1 MTATS
6 DFEYELLSGL
16 ATRAF
21 LGPSKVD
28 IVQAVNLERVLEED
42 ANLDQSTR
50 KEDVQNKHH
59 RKRNKNQRQE
69 LLLRR
74 RRKRGLL
81 RKKSPHHM
89 HFVEATEDHTALEME
104 GKGGEEGEEGKG
116 EGEDE
121 DEVGMEEEEHVMAEV
136 VPFNRQQMLSRGSTT
151 SSMHSSLC
159 SDDTFYEE
167 SRYDESLSR
176 LSTPSSTFSTSSST
190 SQRQHRAPFI
200 TTITGILEEEDS
212 MGTLTEL
219 SHLEAQAL
227 RHPLREGT
235 ITR

>member
-1 MTATS
+1 M
-6 DFEYELLSGL
+6 
-16 ATRAF
+16 
-21 LGPSKVD
+21 D

-104 GKGGEEGEEGKG
+104 GKGGEEGKG
-116 EGEDE
+116 EEEEE
-121 DEVGMEEEEHVMAEV
+121 DEVGMEEGEEHVMAEV

-167 SRYDESLSR
+167 SRYDESRSR

-190 SQRQHRAPFI
+190 SQRQQRAPFI